1 MEALLAGKLAGDV
14 LCKEGKQDEAVAQYN
29 QTLECAAAFVALLG
43 DDEAAWEEAQSL
55 KKALLNNLSM
65 AHLQRQDWA
74 ACAAVCTDGLLLD
87 TANLKAYY
95 RRAQAYCA
103 MGRSDDKHFAMAL
116 RDVDAILQIEK
127 LNPQA
132 KALRIDVIKAQQEL
146 ETERKYAYI
155 KKDLARNSRAAKV
168 ARGSDEEGAAPDR
181 EDGGSDDEGGDT
193 QACSTGAPANEG
205 ADTGAQSSYVFMN
218 PNWQPAAAG
227 EAGGAAA
234 AGGGTLAVPSS
245 AFGFVAQ
252 APQASM
258 KDLVKEARRAAA
270 PSSSSSSSKLQ
281 ESPGQVAAAISE
293 LALLEAEAAQKVAD
307 RVLWKA
313 AQADKH
319 KTGKY
324 KSAIRPPEERSA
336 SALSAWE
343 QLQLDEAEAE
353 KKFKLLVGRSKV

>member
-1 MEALLAGKLAGDV
+1 METLRAGKLAGDV
-14 LCKEGKQDEAVAQYN
+14 FCKEGRHAEAVAQYE
-29 QTLECAAAFVALLG
+29 QVLRSLAAHVALLEN
-43 DDEAAWEEAQSL
+43 DAEAREEAQFL
-55 KKALLNNLSM
+55 EKALLNNLSM
-65 AHLQRQDWA
+65 VHLQRQDWE

-103 MGRSDDKHFAMAL
+103 LGRTDDKHFAMAL

-155 KKDLARNSRAAKV
+155 KKDLAQNSHAAKE
-168 ARGSDEEGAAPDR
+168 ARGRGEKDTADE
-181 EDGGSDDEGGDT
+181 DDEGGGVDGSAACPTDT
-193 QACSTGAPANEG
+193 PPPECLADAGARG
-205 ADTGAQSSYVFMN
+205 SYVFMN
-218 PNWQPAAAG
+218 PDWQPAAA
-227 EAGGAAA
+227 AAA
-234 AGGGTLAVPSS
+234 ATTQVVPSS
-245 AFGFVAQ
+245 AFGFVAP
-252 APQASM
+252 APAASM

-270 PSSSSSSSKLQ
+270 PSCAANSSSSSSSKLQ
-281 ESPGQVAAAISE
+281 AAPAQVAAAISE

-307 RVLWKA
+307 RVQWKA

-324 KSAIRPPEERSA
+324 KSAIRLPGERSA

-343 QLQLDEAEAE
+343 QLQLDEADAE
-353 KKFKLLVGRSKV
+353 QKFRLLVARSKV